1 MGAES
6 LPSYPVWALYVS
18 PKQAAG
24 KRRHLP
30 KLESCFGGIGT
41 PVPRSS
47 PKKESPSHGC
57 AVPAPFN
64 KGAFGA
70 GPGHSSTQA
79 PLVKGG
85 RAAGGNPG
93 AGGFR
98 NPEPLKAR
106 NSLSHRL
113 RRRQLPQRGSLSL
126 RGTGGFRTPEPLK
139 VKGPRPVSADW
150 AGFYVF
156 TRFLPFSGR
165 PGRWPGN
172 IPRRPPGSPRR

>member
-64 KGAFGA
+64 KGAFPPARG
-70 GPGHSSTQA
+70 T
-79 PLVKGG
+79 K
-85 RAAGGNPG
+85 
-93 AGGFR
+93 GFR
-98 NPEPLKAR
+98 LQAICRAR
-106 NSLSHRL
+106 RPRRAVLLRQGDSAPRSSPKKESPSHGCAV
-113 RRRQLPQRGSLSL
+113 PAPFNKGAFPPA
-126 RGTGGFRTPEPLK
+126 RGTKGFRLQAIC
-139 VKGPRPVSADW
+139 RA
-150 AGFYVF
+150 
-156 TRFLPFSGR
+156 RR
-165 PGRWPGN
+165 
-172 IPRRPPGSPRR
+172 PRRAVLLRQGDSAPRNRSK